1 MPKYLSHQSAA
12 RLLKAIQP
20 ALDAWV
26 FDEEG
31 DLSAAEYQA
40 HYYELE
46 MAKAEA
52 EKEIGA

>member
-1 MPKYLSHQSAA
+1 MPKSLSHQSAV

-20 ALDAWV
+20 ALDAWY
-26 FDEEG
+26 
-31 DLSAAEYQA
+31 SAADRSPSSSNTPA

-52 EKEIGA
+52 EKEIGE